1 MSSILISINPEYVDK
16 IFDGCKKYE
25 YRKVKCKKAVDKM
38 VIYCTSPVMKVVGE
52 AIIEEIIDETPEKVW
67 DITKNASGVCK
78 EFFDKYYMNKNTA
91 IAYKLKNVVKYNIP
105 KELSDY
111 GIKIAPQS
119 YVYLDD

>member
-1 MSSILISINPEYVDK
+1 MNSILISINPEYVEK
-16 IFDGCKKYE
+16 IFDGSKKYE
-25 YRKVKCKKAVDKM
+25 YRKVRCKKAVDKM
-38 VIYCTSPVMKVVGE
+38 IIYCTLPVMKVVGE
-52 AIIEEIIDETPEKVW
+52 AVIEETPEKVW

-111 GIKIAPQS
+111 GIKTAPQS
-119 YVYLDD
+119 YVYLED